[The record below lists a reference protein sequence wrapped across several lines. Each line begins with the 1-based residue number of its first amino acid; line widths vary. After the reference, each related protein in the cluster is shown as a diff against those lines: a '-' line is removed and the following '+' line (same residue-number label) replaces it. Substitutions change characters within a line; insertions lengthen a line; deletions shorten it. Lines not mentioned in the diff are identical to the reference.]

1 MKKIELLYQFSSQ
14 ITTTTDPGRLYRT
27 IMQFMKEMFEL
38 DFATLMLL
46 ADDKQQLTIC
56 DTVGFPESMIGT
68 FSLVQGQGLSTH
80 VVQTKCPAAVVDFK
94 AETRFEVPLVVTRN
108 NITSALCVPMMI
120 EDEVFGVLI
129 GHTLEKRIFTSGET
143 TLFQNMG
150 NLAAIAIKNV
160 LNMQL
165 LKKSRDEWEMT
176 FNAVPEL
183 IMIIDSQYRT
193 VRINRAMAENLAMQS
208 AEAEGLHCYE
218 LMTRIGET
226 CLLPACE
233 EAASGSRKPAGDT
246 NRVVEPVPA
255 ECPVAQLFRTG
266 QGTTLVRTARSTSA
280 SRTFEITVSPVRDDN
295 GAVIAAIKVMRDIT
309 DRKKA
314 EADLQA
320 SEMRYR
326 ELIELSV
333 GGILLGSSEGII
345 IGANSR
351 SLEITGRSKE
361 ELIGKHISTIFKADS
376 LRNTPL
382 RFDLLQQGKTVVS
395 IRDILRPDR
404 SIVTIEMHTKRMPD
418 GTYQSMYHDITR
430 RRLAEE
436 ALQESEARLR
446 VIFDTSQ
453 AGILQVEPNGT
464 ISFANKRM
472 AEMFGMTLEELIG
485 TSYLSHLHESEKA
498 AGDDHMRRLIKG
510 EIPSVS
516 TERHYIRKNGTDFW
530 GYLSGKPLEATDG
543 SLIGLVGIIAD
554 ITERKQAEA
563 EQLELERRLLH
574 AQKLESLGVL
584 AGGIAHD
591 FNNLL
596 MAILGNLDMSL
607 MKLSPLSA
615 ARPGIQ
621 AAMNASKRAAE
632 LTSQMLAYS
641 GKGLFIV
648 KDLNVNE
655 LVAEN
660 AHLLKAAIS
669 KTVTLSLQLGQN
681 IPPVKADASQ
691 LQQVIMNLII
701 NASEAI
707 GDRPG
712 VITLSTSVKE
722 CDAACLKSSRL
733 EDKPTPGRFALLE
746 VIDTGCGMDSETV
759 QRLFDPFFSTKFTG
773 RGLGMSAVLG
783 IVKGHNGAI
792 IVQSE
797 EGKGTTMQ
805 VLLPLAEESQ
815 AEHCQASGTKEPG
828 QEPHPAPLAGT
839 VLVVDDEEVVREVC
853 AAMIEDFG
861 CRVITAVDGE
871 DAMRILRDC
880 AEKIDLVLM
889 DLTMPRMD
897 GSTAAREMIRIM
909 PDIKVVLS
917 SGYSEHE
924 LSLRF
929 AGLGFAG
936 FIQKPFNLHDLRD
949 LLTRVLRSRG

>member
-1 MKKIELLYQFSSQ
+1 MKKIELLYQFSSR
-14 ITTTTDPGRLYRT
+14 ITATTDPKRLYRT
-27 IMQFMKEMFEL
+27 IVQFMQEMFEL

-56 DTVGFPESMIGT
+56 DTAGFPESMIGT

-80 VVQTKCPAAVVDFK
+80 VVRTKCPAAVADFK
-94 AETRFEVPLVVTRN
+94 AEARFEVPPVVIRY

-120 EDEVFGVLI
+120 ENEVFGVLI
-129 GHTLEKRIFTSGET
+129 GHMLKKRIFTAEET

-150 NLAAIAIKNV
+150 NLAAIAIKNA
-160 LNMQL
+160 LSRQL
-165 LKKSRDEWEMT
+165 LRKSRDEWEMT
-176 FNAVPEL
+176 FNAVPDL
-183 IMIIDSQYRT
+183 IMIIDRGYRT

-218 LMTRIGET
+218 LMTRIGEA
-226 CLLPACE
+226 CLLPASE
-233 EAASGSRKPAGDT
+233 EAASGCRQTARDT
-246 NRVVEPVPA
+246 NHAVEPDPA
-255 ECPVAQLFRTG
+255 EWPVARLFRTG
-266 QGTTLVRTARSTSA
+266 QGTTLERTARSMNA
-280 SRTFEITVSPVRDDN
+280 SRTFEITASPLRDEN

-320 SEMRYR
+320 SETRYR
-326 ELIELSV
+326 ELIELAV
-333 GGILLGSSEGII
+333 GGILIGSPEGTI

-351 SLEITGRSKE
+351 VLEITGKSKE
-361 ELIGKHISTIFKADS
+361 DLIGKHISTIFKADS

-395 IRDILRPDR
+395 IRDVLRPDQ
-404 SIVTIEMHTKRMPD
+404 SVVTIEMHTKKMPD

-436 ALQESEARLR
+436 ALQQSEARLR

-453 AGILQVEPNGT
+453 AGIGQVEPNGT
-464 ISFANKRM
+464 VSFANKRM

-485 TSYLSHLHESEKA
+485 SSYSSHLHESERA
-498 AGDDHMRRLIKG
+498 VGNDRMHLLING
-510 EIPSVS
+510 EIPFVS
-516 TERHYIRKNGTDFW
+516 TERHYLRKNGTDFW
-530 GYLSGKPLEATDG
+530 GYLSCKRLEAADG
-543 SLIGLVGIIAD
+543 SLIALVGIIAD
-554 ITERKQAEA
+554 ITERKHAEA
-563 EQLELERRLLH
+563 ERLELERRLLH

-615 ARPGIQ
+615 ARPGIE

-648 KDLNVNE
+648 KELNVNE

-669 KTVTLSLQLGQN
+669 KTITLSLRLGQD
-681 IPPVKADASQ
+681 IPLVKADASQ

-712 VITLSTSVKE
+712 VITLSTSVQE
-722 CDAACLKSSRL
+722 CDATCLMASRL
-733 EDKPTPGRFALLE
+733 EDKPAPGRFALLE
-746 VIDTGCGMDSETV
+746 VTDTGCGMDRETV

-792 IVQSE
+792 MVKSE
-797 EGKGTTMQ
+797 EGKGTTTR
-805 VLLPLAEESQ
+805 VLLPLADVSR
-815 AEHCQASGTKEPG
+815 AEHPQAPGTKEFV
-828 QEPHPAPLAGT
+828 QEPHPARLSAT
-839 VLVVDDEEVVREVC
+839 VLVVDDEEVVRAVC
-853 AAMIEDFG
+853 TAMIEDFG
-861 CRVITAVDGE
+861 CRVISAVDGE
-871 DAMRILRDC
+871 DAIRLLQDRTV
-880 AEKIDLVLM
+880 KIDLVLM

-897 GSTAAREMIRIM
+897 GSTAAREMIRIV
-909 PDIKVVLS
+909 PDLKIVLS

-924 LSLRF
+924 VSLRF

-936 FIQKPFNLHDLRD
+936 FIQKPFNLNDLRT
-949 LLTRVLRSRG
+949 LLSRVLRSQG